1 MPTLAN
7 GHQWR
12 YRVIVRW
19 VDLGTVNSP
28 LVESL
33 AQCAMREVKSLPT
46 SARRRPCTG
55 AILFRDGFTIE
66 QVVRDYG
73 DVCQAVRS
81 LPLIPERRYQLMNFA
96 PLIGV
101 LIMQLLVQLPSTQTI
116 PQLSFWTHTQ
126 HSGHISHVSGTDPFK
141 WSGRQDSN
149 LRPLAPHGFSGRNG
163 MQRCY
168 GLHRLIYYK
177 SLIS

>member
-28 LVESL
+28 LVEKSRSVRN
-33 AQCAMREVKSLPT
+33 ARGEVASDVGTTAALHG
-46 SARRRPCTG
+46 RD
-55 AILFRDGFTIE
+55 LFQDGFTIG

-126 HSGHISHVSGTDPFK
+126 HSGHISHVSGTDPF
-141 WSGRQDSN
+141 
-149 LRPLAPHGFSGRNG
+149 
-163 MQRCY
+163 
-168 GLHRLIYYK
+168 
-177 SLIS
+177 

>member
-12 YRVIVRW
+12 YRVIVRG

-28 LVESL
+28 LVEKSRSVRN
-33 AQCAMREVKSLPT
+33 ARGEVASDVGTTAALHG
-46 SARRRPCTG
+46 RD
-55 AILFRDGFTIE
+55 LFRDGFTIE

-73 DVCQAVRS
+73 DVCQAVIS

-126 HSGHISHVSGTDPFK
+126 HSGHISHVSGTDPF
-141 WSGRQDSN
+141 
-149 LRPLAPHGFSGRNG
+149 
-163 MQRCY
+163 
-168 GLHRLIYYK
+168 
-177 SLIS
+177 

>member
-19 VDLGTVNSP
+19 VDLGTLNSP
-28 LVESL
+28 LVEKSRSVRN
-33 AQCAMREVKSLPT
+33 ARGEVASDVGTTAALHG
-46 SARRRPCTG
+46 RD
-55 AILFRDGFTIE
+55 LFRDGFTIE

-73 DVCQAVRS
+73 DVCQAVIS
-81 LPLIPERRYQLMNFA
+81 LPLIPERRYQLMNFT

-116 PQLSFWTHTQ
+116 SPALLSDTYTAFRTHYPC
-126 HSGHISHVSGTDPFK
+126 V
-141 WSGRQDSN
+141 
-149 LRPLAPHGFSGRNG
+149 RNG
-163 MQRCY
+163 P
-168 GLHRLIYYK
+168 
-177 SLIS
+177 